1 MFVYIEYV
9 RNFGEVLPRKKCDPV
24 KCNHINCRVLKEDKR
39 ALLLRLILTKSTKGI
54 VRLPTKFVSP
64 GISLMR
70 TSIKVGLEMPF
81 LNICKKNRKVFKI

>member
-9 RNFGEVLPRKKCDPV
+9 RNFGEVLPRKKFDPV

-39 ALLLRLILTKSTKGI
+39 ALLLRLILTKSTRGI

-64 GISLMR
+64 GILLMR

-81 LNICKKNRKVFKI
+81 FKYLQENQQSI

>member
-39 ALLLRLILTKSTKGI
+39 ALLLRLILTKSTRGI

-64 GISLMR
+64 GILLMR

-81 LNICKKNRKVFKI
+81 FKYLQENQQSI